1 MVFIPVRIICGKHT
15 VDTICDTIYNQG
27 AKIMS
32 KWEKLI
38 KSIIDLSA
46 DLRFEELKKIL
57 EHYGYKMKAPSNG
70 SSHCTFRKDG
80 KMPVTIPKKN
90 RLKGYM

>member
-1 MVFIPVRIICGKHT
+1 
-15 VDTICDTIYNQG
+15 
-27 AKIMS
+27 MS

-80 KMPVTIPKKN
+80 KMPVTIPKKKPIKRVYVELVKQIVEEEMEN
-90 RLKGYM
+90 EDS